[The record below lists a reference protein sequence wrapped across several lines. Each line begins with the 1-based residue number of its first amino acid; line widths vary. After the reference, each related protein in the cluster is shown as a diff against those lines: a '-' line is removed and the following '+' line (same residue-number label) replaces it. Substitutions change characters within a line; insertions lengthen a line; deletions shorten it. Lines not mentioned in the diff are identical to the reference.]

1 MSPYVRRRP
10 THTVRLS
17 LRELEDRLV
26 PSGTVLDL
34 TAHGS
39 SGTINGAIFQQSDA
53 QPTGSGVIHSF
64 VRLQTNAATEQ
75 GYNTDGR
82 PLQFD
87 ENKSPVFTRSLQ
99 VGDVPLVSVGGVLY
113 REFLLDVNQKAS
125 APLISLDQLRV
136 YVGDT
141 PDATGY
147 DATTRQLAGLDAVYD
162 LDAGGDN
169 WVKLNY
175 RLNSGS
181 GSGDM
186 TVLIPASLLGSDPGR
201 YVYLYSAFGENQAAN
216 SGFEEWS
223 VRVVGG
229 AGGSSQP
236 PPQTALSSLSG
247 FVYFDANQ
255 NGVFDAGEAG
265 IAGVTVTLTG
275 VDDLGRNVVLVART
289 DVNGF
294 YHFDN
299 LRQGIYSLLEDQPSQ
314 YQDGADT
321 IGTQGG
327 QVDNDRF
334 FDIFLAAGVDG
345 RQNNFGEV
353 LFSGS

>member
-1 MSPYVRRRP
+1 MSSYVRRRP
-10 THTVRLS
+10 AHTVRLAV
-17 LRELEDRLV
+17 LPLEDRTV
-26 PSGTVLDL
+26 PSATMLDL
-34 TAHGS
+34 TTHGS
-39 SGTINGAIFQQSDA
+39 SGTVNGAIFQQSDA

-87 ENKSPVFTRSLQ
+87 ENKSPVFTRSLK

-125 APLISLDQLRV
+125 APLISLDQLRL

-141 PDATGY
+141 PNATGY
-147 DATTRQLAGLDAVYD
+147 DATTKQLAGMDPVYD

-169 WVKLNY
+169 WVQLNY

-186 TVLIPASLLGSDPGR
+186 TVLIPATLLGSDPGR
-201 YVYLYSAFGENQAAN
+201 YVYLYSAFGENRAAN

-223 VRVVGG
+223 VRALSAPQNV
-229 AGGSSQP
+229 P
-236 PPQTALSSLSG
+236 PAAQSSLSG
-247 FVYFDANQ
+247 YVYFDANQ

-275 VDDLGRNVVLVART
+275 VDDLGRNVVLVAQT
-289 DVNGF
+289 DASGF
-294 YHFDN
+294 YHFDA
-299 LRQGIYSLLEDQPSQ
+299 LRPGIYSLLEDQPAQ

-334 FDIFLAAGVDG
+334 FDIFLAAGVNG
-345 RQNNFGEV
+345 QQNNFGEV